1 MKKLSINLLQKTYP
15 IYIKKGL
22 IKSIGEE
29 IKKIYKGKKIAIIT
43 DDNVDKYYGEEVL
56 KDLEKNDFNV
66 IKIALKPGE
75 KSKSVDV
82 LLNVYDKLLDFKI
95 TRSDLIIAL
104 GGGVVGD
111 LTGFAAATLLRGIP
125 FVQIPT
131 SLLAQIDSS
140 IGGKVA
146 VDLPRGKNLIG
157 NFYHPDAV
165 YIDPN
170 VIETL
175 DDRYLYDGMAEVIK
189 YACIKDM
196 ELFNKLNSYNGKE
209 ELIENMDYII
219 HVCCNIKKAVVENDE
234 KDTGERMLLNFGHT
248 VGHAIEKY
256 FNFSKYTHGEA
267 VALGMYYITKRS
279 EKLGITK
286 SGTCEK
292 IKDILIKYN
301 LEYEIELKEKDKIL
315 ETINLDK
322 KNQGE
327 YINLVLLCDIGKG
340 FIKKIKKDKIEDFI

>member
-1 MKKLSINLLQKTYP
+1 MKKLSINLLQKSYP
-15 IYIKKGL
+15 IYIQKGL

-66 IKIALKPGE
+66 TKITLKHGE

-146 VDLPRGKNLIG
+146 VDLPRGKNLVG

-165 YIDPN
+165 YIDPS
-170 VIETL
+170 VLGTL

-189 YACIKDM
+189 YACIKDI
-196 ELFNKLNSYNGKE
+196 ELFNKLSSYNDKE
-209 ELIENMDYII
+209 ELINNMDYII
-219 HVCCNIKKAVVENDE
+219 HVCCSIKKAVVENDE

-256 FNFSKYTHGEA
+256 FDFERYTHGEA

-292 IKDILIKYN
+292 IKNILKKYN
-301 LEYEIELKEKDKIL
+301 LQYEIELKEKDKIL